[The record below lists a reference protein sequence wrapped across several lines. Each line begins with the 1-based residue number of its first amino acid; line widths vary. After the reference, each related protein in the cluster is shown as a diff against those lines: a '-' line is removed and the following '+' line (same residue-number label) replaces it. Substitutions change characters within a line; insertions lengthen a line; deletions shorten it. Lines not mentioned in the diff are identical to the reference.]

1 MMAIRM
7 AAGRELD
14 AALSAGRRPRNSSA
28 APVAYDCAL
37 VPPPAAPLRVH
48 TLIDS
53 LTWGGAETLLADLAA
68 GAPSAGIELSVGY
81 LKEIDGSP
89 AAAGLRGH
97 GVEPEL
103 LAVGRMLD
111 PGALPRLRRHLR
123 LQNPDVVH
131 THLGLADVL
140 GTLAARSLGVPAVST
155 IHLVAGQSTGRPLD
169 QTRRARA
176 RMRLAALVR
185 RRAGARVI
193 AVSEAARKAYLLQG
207 WDLPRRVVTVHNG
220 IARDVRVDAGAAVR
234 AELGI
239 ASDELVLSTVT
250 VLRQG
255 KGHDVAI
262 EAVGELLPR
271 YPKLRLLVLGD
282 GSAREQIRRLAA
294 PLGDAVIFT
303 GHRSDPMAVLAA
315 SDVLLHPTLMDAFP
329 TALLEA
335 AASRVPVIA
344 TDVGGVPE
352 IVEDGRSGV
361 LLEFPPTAPA
371 IARELARLLDDPSL
385 RRRIG
390 EQAEQRFLER
400 FTAARWAARL
410 REVYDDVLLERKRPP
425 ASAR

>member
-1 MMAIRM
+1 M
-7 AAGRELD
+7 
-14 AALSAGRRPRNSSA
+14 
-28 APVAYDCAL
+28 
-37 VPPPAAPLRVH
+37 PPLAAPLRVL

-53 LTWGGAETLLADLAA
+53 LTWGGAETLLGDLAA

-89 AAAGLRGH
+89 AAAGLRRH

-103 LAVGRMLD
+103 VAVDRMRDPAALA
-111 PGALPRLRRHLR
+111 RLRRHLR
-123 LQNPDVVH
+123 RVNADVVH

-140 GTLAARSLGVPAVST
+140 GTLAARSLGMPTVST
-155 IHLVAGQSTGRPLD
+155 IHLVAGQSTGRPSD

-185 RRAGARVI
+185 RRAGDRVI
-193 AVSEAARKAYLLQG
+193 AVSEAAREAYLLQR
-207 WDLPRRVVTVHNG
+207 WDRPRRVVTVHNG
-220 IARDVRVDAGAAVR
+220 IARELRADAGAAVR

-239 ASDELVLSTVT
+239 APDALVLSTVT

-262 EAVGELLPR
+262 EAVARLLPDF
-271 YPKLRLLVLGD
+271 PKLRLVVLGD
-282 GSAREQIRRLAA
+282 GSAREQIRRLAE

-303 GHRSDPMAVLAA
+303 GHRGDPMAVLAA
-315 SDVLLHPTLMDAFP
+315 TDVLVHPTLMDAFP

-344 TDVGGVPE
+344 TNVGGVPE
-352 IVEDGRSGV
+352 IVQDRETGV
-361 LLEFPPTAPA
+361 LLEFPPTGQA
-371 IARELARLLDDPSL
+371 IAAELARLLEDPSL
-385 RRRIG
+385 RSRIG
-390 EQAEQRFLER
+390 ERAEQRFLEC

-410 REVYDDVLLERKRPP
+410 REVYDAVLIERGRPP
-425 ASAR
+425 AGAP